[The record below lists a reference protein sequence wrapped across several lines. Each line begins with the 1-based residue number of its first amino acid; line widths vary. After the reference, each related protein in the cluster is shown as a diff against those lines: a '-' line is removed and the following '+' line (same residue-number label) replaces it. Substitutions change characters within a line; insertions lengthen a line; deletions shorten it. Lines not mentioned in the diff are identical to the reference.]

1 MGSCPIKRVTRMVT
15 WGREVL
21 DRHAEEC
28 GDRVLAFV
36 LHPTDHEAMA
46 IIELWGLPVLSSN
59 AIVKGKVRLLCEAN
73 AVLIPPY
80 ENVGDL
86 IDRWAHH

>member
-1 MGSCPIKRVTRMVT
+1 MVT

-21 DRHAEEC
+21 DLHAEEC

-36 LHPTDHEAMA
+36 LHPTDHEAMT
-46 IIELWGLPVLSSN
+46 IVELWGLPVLSSN
-59 AIVKGKVRLLCEAN
+59 AVVAGKVRLICEAN